1 MIGTMLNVTERR
13 QAQDALRVNEE
24 RLRVALDATPVAVF
38 NQDKELR
45 YTWIYNSKLA
55 VPAKQFIGKSD
66 IDLMPAEAAASLTA
80 IKR

>member
-1 MIGTMLNVTERR
+1 MLNITERR
-13 QAQDALRVNEE
+13 QAEDALRVNEE
-24 RLRVALDATPVAVF
+24 GLRVALDATPVAVF

-66 IDLMPAEAAASLTA
+66 VDLMPA
-80 IKR
+80 